1 MRQKIHRHLRNASS
15 WASMQERSRNMPEN
29 QLRKVA
35 NRIMTELISIIGDG
49 QMALVLADALVER
62 GRRVRLWGPLAEHA
76 EQLAATRR
84 SPRLPGF
91 TLPDGV
97 EVVTDDA
104 SVMRDAAVVISAI
117 PAQYLRAVW
126 QRLAA
131 VSAVEA
137 PIVSVTKGIEV
148 KTLLRPTQI
157 IADVLRQAQP
167 ACQCPPL
174 CALSGPSIAAEL
186 ARRLPASLVAASD
199 DPQWAQRVQD
209 LFAVPWLRIYRNE
222 DITGVE
228 LAGATKNVI
237 ALAAGMIDGLD
248 AGANAKSAL
257 LARGLAE
264 IARLGAAMDAKID
277 TFFGIAG
284 VGDLATT
291 CFSPEGRNRTCGE
304 RLARGES
311 LEQVLQSMS
320 SVVEGVPTTR
330 SVMELAHSHN
340 VVMPI
345 TEAVHAILF
354 DSLTPREAIRELMSR
369 ELKAE
374 QVG

>member
-1 MRQKIHRHLRNASS
+1 L
-15 WASMQERSRNMPEN
+15 
-29 QLRKVA
+29 
-35 NRIMTELISIIGDG
+35 G
-49 QMALVLADALVER
+49 
-62 GRRVRLWGPLAEHA
+62 
-76 EQLAATRR
+76 
-84 SPRLPGF
+84 
-91 TLPDGV
+91 
-97 EVVTDDA
+97 
-104 SVMRDAAVVISAI
+104 
-117 PAQYLRAVW
+117 
-126 QRLAA
+126 
-131 VSAVEA
+131 
-137 PIVSVTKGIEV
+137 
-148 KTLLRPTQI
+148 
-157 IADVLRQAQP
+157 
-167 ACQCPPL
+167 
-174 CALSGPSIAAEL
+174 
-186 ARRLPASLVAASD
+186 
-199 DPQWAQRVQD
+199 
-209 LFAVPWLRIYRNE
+209 
-222 DITGVE
+222 
-228 LAGATKNVI
+228 
-237 ALAAGMIDGLD
+237 

-330 SVMELAHSHN
+330 SGMELAHSHN
-340 VVMPI
+340 VVLSI
-345 TEAVHAILF
+345 TEACQAILF